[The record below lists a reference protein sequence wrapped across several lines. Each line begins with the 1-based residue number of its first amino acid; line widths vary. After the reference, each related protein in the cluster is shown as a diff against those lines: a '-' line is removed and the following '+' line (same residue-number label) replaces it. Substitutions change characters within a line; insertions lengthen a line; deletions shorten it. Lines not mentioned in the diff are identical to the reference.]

1 MKKLGYD
8 KFLNENNLENVE
20 YNINE
25 LKEKYVNFFKII
37 NANKISLCYN
47 IDKIFIDYLNKK
59 EIFINLKE
67 IDISILNL
75 EILIELNII
84 CSNLEELNLFILSNI
99 LHLNIMKKK

>member
-59 EIFINLKE
+59 ERFKFKRNRYINFKFR
-67 IDISILNL
+67 
-75 EILIELNII
+75 NI
-84 CSNLEELNLFILSNI
+84 N
-99 LHLNIMKKK
+99 